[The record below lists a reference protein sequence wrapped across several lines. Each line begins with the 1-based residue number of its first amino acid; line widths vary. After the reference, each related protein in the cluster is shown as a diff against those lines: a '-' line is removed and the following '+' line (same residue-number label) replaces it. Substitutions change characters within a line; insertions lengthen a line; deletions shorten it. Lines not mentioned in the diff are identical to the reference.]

1 MDTRILV
8 PRPVPDSDQRLGEP
22 IRRWAS
28 RAADT
33 PILQAAWALFA
44 VVFAWAVLWRVVS
57 LIPAADPA
65 LAVAG
70 CAGVVVLVGLL
81 CQRFYVNA
89 WKGRTLTRTGI
100 VLSANTRVHPVVD
113 ALLTVL
119 LVWLVASTVFVLVT
133 SLTDNA
139 SLAASAPE
147 MSEPGR
153 LYQAGELYLWH
164 LLNALPII
172 EATDTLNWE
181 EPVARYSG
189 VTGALLLLYKG
200 LVLAPGVFAAR
211 QAWKSR
217 NTAEANSDA

>member
-1 MDTRILV
+1 MSTRILV
-8 PRPVPDSDQRLGEP
+8 PRPVSDGDQRLGEL
-22 IRRWAS
+22 IRHWAS

-33 PILQAAWALFA
+33 PILQAVWALFV

-57 LIPAADPA
+57 LIPAADPV
-65 LAVAG
+65 LGVSG
-70 CAGVVVLVGLL
+70 CVGVILLVGLL

-100 VLSANTRVHPVVD
+100 VLPDNTRVHPFVD

-133 SLTDNA
+133 SLTDNG

-147 MSEPGR
+147 MSEQGR
-153 LYQAGELYLWH
+153 FYHAGELYLWQ
-164 LLNALPII
+164 LVNALPII
-172 EATDTLNWE
+172 EATDTLNWD

-189 VTGALLLLYKG
+189 VTGALLLLYKA

-217 NTAEANSDA
+217 NTAEAKSDA

>member
-1 MDTRILV
+1 MSTRILV
-8 PRPVPDSDQRLGEP
+8 SRPVPDGDQRLGDP

-28 RAADT
+28 RAVDA
-33 PILQAAWALFA
+33 PVLQAGWALFA
-44 VVFAWAVLWRVVS
+44 VVFAWAVLWGVVS

-65 LAVAG
+65 LAVSG
-70 CAGVVVLVGLL
+70 CAGVIVLVGVL
-81 CQRFYVNA
+81 CRRFYVNA

-100 VLSANTRVHPVVD
+100 VLPANTRVHPVVD

-133 SLTDNA
+133 SLTDDA
-139 SLAASAPE
+139 SLAASAPD
-147 MSEPGR
+147 MSEQGR
-153 LYQAGELYLWH
+153 FYHAGELYLWQ
-164 LLNALPII
+164 LVNALPII

-189 VTGALLLLYKG
+189 VTGALLLLYKA

-211 QAWKSR
+211 NAWKSR
-217 NTAEANSDA
+217 NIAEAKSDS

>member
-1 MDTRILV
+1 MNTRILV
-8 PRPVPDSDQRLGEP
+8 PRPVPDGGQRLGEL
-22 IRRWAS
+22 IRRQAS
-28 RAADT
+28 RAADA
-33 PILQAAWALFA
+33 PILQAAWALFI

-65 LAVAG
+65 LAVSG
-70 CAGVVVLVGLL
+70 CAGVIVLVGLL

-100 VLSANTRVHPVVD
+100 VLPTNTRVHPFVD

-133 SLTDNA
+133 SLADDG

-147 MSEPGR
+147 MSEQGR
-153 LYQAGELYLWH
+153 FYHAGELYLWQ
-164 LLNALPII
+164 LVNALPII

-189 VTGALLLLYKG
+189 VTGALLLLYKA

-211 QAWKSR
+211 LAWKNR
-217 NTAEANSDA
+217 NTAEAKSDA

>member
-1 MDTRILV
+1 MDSRILV
-8 PRPVPDSDQRLGEP
+8 PRPVPDGDQRLGEP
-22 IRRWAS
+22 IRRWGS
-28 RAADT
+28 RAIEA
-33 PILQAAWALFA
+33 PVLQAVWALLG
-44 VVFAWAVLWRVVS
+44 VVVAWAVLWRVVS

-65 LAVAG
+65 LAVSG
-70 CAGVVVLVGLL
+70 CAGVILLVALL

-100 VLSANTRVHPVVD
+100 VLPADTRVHPFVD

-119 LVWLVASTVFVLVT
+119 LVWLVASTVFVLLT

-147 MSEPGR
+147 MSEQAR

-164 LLNALPII
+164 LVNALPII
-172 EATDTLNWE
+172 EATDTLKWE
-181 EPVARYSG
+181 EPVVRYSE
-189 VTGALLLLYKG
+189 VTGALLLLYKA

-217 NTAEANSDA
+217 NTAEANSDS

>member
-1 MDTRILV
+1 MNARILV
-8 PRPVPDSDQRLGEP
+8 SRPVPNGHPRLGEV

-28 RAADT
+28 RAVDA
-33 PILQAAWALFA
+33 PVLQAAWALFV

-57 LIPAADPA
+57 LIPAAEPV
-65 LAVAG
+65 LAAPG
-70 CAGVVVLVGLL
+70 CAAVVVLVGIL

-100 VLSANTRVHPVVD
+100 VLPTNTRVHPFVD

-119 LVWLVASTVFVLVT
+119 LVWLVASTAFVLLT
-133 SLTDNA
+133 SLTDEG

-164 LLNALPII
+164 LVNALPII

-189 VTGALLLLYKG
+189 VTGALLLLYKA
-200 LVLAPGVFAAR
+200 LVLAPGVFAAGH
-211 QAWKSR
+211 AWKNR
-217 NTAEANSDA
+217 NAAAAKSDA